1 MKESEGK
8 EEGESI
14 HPVHGISRRNQFLIW
29 LSGWQNWRTNSAT
42 MDLITQ
48 NCPREREDERQR
60 EVMREVGGMR
70 NTSRRRETLR
80 WREECEMG
88 DSKVTV
94 WERDGEAE
102 VAVERQMVTCRRRE
116 ESVETRLGG

>member
-1 MKESEGK
+1 
-8 EEGESI
+8 
-14 HPVHGISRRNQFLIW
+14 
-29 LSGWQNWRTNSAT
+29 

-60 EVMREVGGMR
+60 EVERSDESGGKSGEGKQEGRARERLTWGGG
-70 NTSRRRETLR
+70 
-80 WREECEMG
+80 CEMG

-102 VAVERQMVTCRRRE
+102 VVVERQMVTC
-116 ESVETRLGG
+116 

>member
-1 MKESEGK
+1 M
-8 EEGESI
+8 
-14 HPVHGISRRNQFLIW
+14 HGISRRNQFLI
-29 LSGWQNWRTNSAT
+29 LPSGWQSRRANSAT

-48 NCPREREDERQR
+48 NCPREREDERQSGVEGRDEGGKKSDRDEQEGRGR
-60 EVMREVGGMR
+60 ER
-70 NTSRRRETLR
+70 LA

-102 VAVERQMVTCRRRE
+102 VVVERQMVTC
-116 ESVETRLGG
+116 